1 MGIPGDTSVGVI
13 KRLDQIVR
21 IQPSK
26 VLINIGSNDLVLFK
40 SHPDEIVE
48 NIKNIV
54 NYLST
59 YVFDVKIYVT
69 LVTPVLKDD
78 VISNHL
84 YIQNRTND
92 RIEAINESLK
102 KTNLE
107 LVDTHRLWLNG
118 SLNKAYS
125 TDGIHLNEVGYRV
138 YIESIKQALKID

>member
-1 MGIPGDTSVGVI
+1 
-13 KRLDQIVR
+13 
-21 IQPSK
+21 
-26 VLINIGSNDLVLFK
+26 
-40 SHPDEIVE
+40 
-48 NIKNIV
+48 
-54 NYLST
+54 
-59 YVFDVKIYVT
+59 
-69 LVTPVLKDD
+69 VLKDD